1 MISKPIEKY
10 MACSIAVNFFSSSDI
25 KILLLSEKKKI
36 ENRGK
41 IESEGKLGKMKILMK
56 YLQLENEELPK
67 LS

>member
-1 MISKPIEKY
+1 

-25 KILLLSEKKKI
+25 KILLLSEKKI